1 MTLTFNPEDSSSRF
15 SCPLCDHV
23 IQLAGTFSG
32 KRISCPECREDIEI
46 PKPVAAVGIPT
57 KTIPETK
64 NLRKGLRIGSIVA
77 LSIGIL
83 LIVIILAIAIP
94 ILLFIIDFLET
105 APLP

>member
-1 MTLTFNPEDSSSRF
+1 MSLTFNPEDSGSRF

-23 IQLAGTFSG
+23 IQLSGTFSG
-32 KRISCPECREDIEI
+32 KTIICPECREDIEI
-46 PKPVAAVGIPT
+46 PKPVAAAGIST
-57 KTIPETK
+57 KTFPETK

-83 LIVIILAIAIP
+83 LIVIILAIGIP
-94 ILLFIIDFLET
+94 ILLFIVDFLEK